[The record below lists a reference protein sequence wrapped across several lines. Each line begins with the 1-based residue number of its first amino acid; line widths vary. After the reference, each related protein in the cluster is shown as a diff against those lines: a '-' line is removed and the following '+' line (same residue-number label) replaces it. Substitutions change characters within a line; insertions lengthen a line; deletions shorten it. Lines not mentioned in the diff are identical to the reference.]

1 METRKLIL
9 GTIFL
14 FISLMALGQNKFDL
28 TPDNMIKFIG
38 KVNQEQFEQ
47 SVGSPV
53 GEEEGFIVY
62 EVENTYN
69 NEITAIRCFYRESD
83 GKLISVK
90 FGTRYYLA
98 YWIGF
103 TRLNGY
109 PKTEK
114 EAQRRGMFAPKKD
127 QFGEIYQVNLKLRTF
142 GCQIMDIRETPYY
155 STAIINYHTVK
166 L

>member
-62 EVENTYN
+62 EVENTYD

-83 GKLISVK
+83 EILP
-90 FGTRYYLA
+90 
-98 YWIGF
+98 
-103 TRLNGY
+103 RLLDRFY
-109 PKTEK
+109 SIKRLPKDRE
-114 EAQRRGMFAPKKD
+114 RGS
-127 QFGEIYQVNLKLRTF
+127 
-142 GCQIMDIRETPYY
+142 TPWD
-155 STAIINYHTVK
+155 VRP
-166 L
+166 

>member
-1 METRKLIL
+1 MGTRKFIL

-14 FISLMALGQNKFDL
+14 FVSLMSLGQNKFDL
-28 TPDNMIKFIG
+28 MPGNMIKFIG

-62 EVENTYN
+62 EVENTYD

-83 GKLISVK
+83 GKLISIK
-90 FGTRYYLA
+90 FGTKHYLA
-98 YWIGF
+98 YWIDF
-103 TRLNGY
+103 TQLNGY

-114 EAQRRGMFAPKKD
+114 EAQRRGMFVTKKD
-127 QFGEIYQVNLKLRTF
+127 RLGEIYQINLKLKTF
-142 GCQIMDIRETPYY
+142 GCQIMDIRTTPYY

>member
-14 FISLMALGQNKFDL
+14 FISLMSSGQNKFDL

-53 GEEEGFIVY
+53 GEEEGFVVY
-62 EVENTYN
+62 EVENTYD

-90 FGTRYYLA
+90 FGTRHYLG
-98 YWIGF
+98 YWIDF

-109 PKTEK
+109 PKAEK
-114 EAQRRGMFAPKKD
+114 EAQRRGMFTPKKD
-127 QFGEIYQVNLKLRTF
+127 QLGEIYQVNLKLKTF
-142 GCQIMDIRETPYY
+142 GCQIMDIRENPYY